1 MQKGE
6 ELIDQDLSG
15 SKSEQK
21 NQKSRKLPY
30 DSHIFWTGLIGM
42 ILCMVPG
49 GIIGLLFVK
58 MSLDRSK
65 VVLKLHIDNPTL
77 YSETSLN
84 KIEKGVLFSKI
95 GIALFVV
102 GLIGLVLIMS

>member
-15 SKSEQK
+15 TENVAK
-21 NQKSRKLPY
+21 NQKPRKLPY
-30 DSHIFWTGLIGM
+30 DSRIFWTGLIGM

-49 GIIGLLFVK
+49 GIIGLLLVK

-77 YSETSLN
+77 YSEASLK

-95 GIALFVV
+95 GIAFFVV
-102 GLIGLVLIMS
+102 GSIGLVLIMS